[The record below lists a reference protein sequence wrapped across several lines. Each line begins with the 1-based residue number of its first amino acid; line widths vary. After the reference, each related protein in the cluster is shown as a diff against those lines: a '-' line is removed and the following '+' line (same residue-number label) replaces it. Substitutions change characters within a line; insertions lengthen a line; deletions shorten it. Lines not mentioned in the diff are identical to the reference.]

1 MEFYEIYNKNGIRT
15 GKIVPSSYILQEN
28 EYRFICHVC
37 IFMGDKMLIQKRDV
51 HKKDF
56 PGCWD
61 ISCGGGVNAGETS
74 YEAILREVKEELG
87 INICLNDRYY
97 MRIFY
102 PQGFDDYYILNDK
115 ITLEEITIREN
126 EVLGIKYATKQEILE
141 MMEKKE
147 FVNYAEGFIELLFS
161 FSKQRGSY
169 IK

>member
-1 MEFYEIYNKNGIRT
+1 M
-15 GKIVPSSYILQEN
+15 
-28 EYRFICHVC
+28 
-37 IFMGDKMLIQKRDV
+37 
-51 HKKDF
+51 
-56 PGCWD
+56 
-61 ISCGGGVNAGETS
+61 
-74 YEAILREVKEELG
+74 G